1 MAVLLRLTCVCYPLR
16 SSMQS
21 AARMA
26 MNPRSNKSSG
36 SISCLSTSTSAGTT
50 QASTQID
57 NRKLPVLLFDI
68 MSTVVRDP
76 FYEDVPAF
84 FGMSMEELIE
94 CKDPNAWIE
103 FEKGWINENVEHSIS
118 FCTLAFGVSM
128 KLRSNNSIDLPGLFS
143 VELGRKFFKDGR
155 PFDLEGLKNCMRSG
169 YSYLEGVEELLY
181 GLRQNNY
188 EMHAFTNYPNW
199 YQMIEDKL
207 KISRYLSW
215 TFCSCK
221 NGKRKPDH
229 GFYLDALQ
237 HLKVDPSNC
246 IFIDDSKTNVNAA
259 IALGIIGLHFKDAK
273 TLLEDLSLMG
283 IQISTDEEGKEICYT
298 SYDAVGW

>member
-1 MAVLLRLTCVCYPLR
+1 
-16 SSMQS
+16 
-21 AARMA
+21 
-26 MNPRSNKSSG
+26 
-36 SISCLSTSTSAGTT
+36 
-50 QASTQID
+50 
-57 NRKLPVLLFDI
+57 
-68 MSTVVRDP
+68 MSR
-76 FYEDVPAF
+76 
-84 FGMSMEELIE
+84 MSMEELIE

-103 FEKGWINENVEHSIS
+103 FEKGWINE
-118 FCTLAFGVSM
+118 
-128 KLRSNNSIDLPGLFS
+128 

-298 SYDAVGW
+298 SYDAVGWWSICLD